1 MNDLKKDLGIFVPG
15 HESAFHLYSKT
26 RKTRKIT
33 VMENRG
39 LIDKCPGRHG
49 WE

>member
-33 VMENRG
+33 DGDQRF
-39 LIDKCPGRHG
+39 D
-49 WE
+49 